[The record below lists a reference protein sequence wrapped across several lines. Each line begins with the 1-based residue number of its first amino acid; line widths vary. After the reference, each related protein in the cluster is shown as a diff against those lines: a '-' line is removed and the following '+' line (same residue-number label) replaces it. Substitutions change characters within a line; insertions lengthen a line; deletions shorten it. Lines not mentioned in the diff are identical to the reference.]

1 MEHFIDNEDPVQ
13 RTLWQRVVA
22 WFKSSETIFWARL
35 NALVG
40 AVATAATF
48 IDPSL
53 LSSILTPQT
62 FAIYVLVNGV
72 ATEYLRRR
80 RAPNLGEQQ

>member
-13 RTLWQRVVA
+13 PTLWERIVKF
-22 WFKSSETIFWARL
+22 FKSSETIFWARL
-35 NALVG
+35 NAILG
-40 AVATAATF
+40 AGATCATF
-48 IDPSL
+48 VDPSL

>member
-1 MEHFIDNEDPVQ
+1 MWEKIKAFF
-13 RTLWQRVVA
+13 L
-22 WFKSSETIFWARL
+22 SSETIFWARL
-35 NALVG
+35 NALTG
-40 AVATAATF
+40 ALATAATF

-53 LSSILTPQT
+53 LQSLLTPQT

-80 RAPNLGEQQ
+80 RAPNLGEDQ

>member
-1 MEHFIDNEDPVQ
+1 MEHFIEDEAPNKP
-13 RTLWQRVVA
+13 TLWQRVVA

>member
-13 RTLWQRVVA
+13 PTLWERVVKF
-22 WFKSSETIFWARL
+22 FKSSETIFWARL

-40 AVATAATF
+40 FLATAATF
-48 IDPSL
+48 VDPSL

-80 RAPNLGEQQ
+80 RAPNLGEPQ